1 MASPRFLVGSIGLR
15 MPCWEGDPRGERLPS
30 FECART
36 DAHRGG
42 FPDLDSMFPI
52 REPTTRGSI
61 GTAVVVVVTRRV
73 NLEAAV
79 VVRAVVAGGVVRM
92 VVVDGVVV

>member
-1 MASPRFLVGSIGLR
+1 
-15 MPCWEGDPRGERLPS
+15 MPCREGDPRGERLPS
-30 FECART
+30 FECATT
-36 DAHRGG
+36 DAHREG

-52 REPTTRGSI
+52 RESTIRGAI

-73 NLEAAV
+73 NLAAAV
-79 VVRAVVAGGVVRM
+79 VVCMLVAVGVVRM